1 MQLLVHG
8 IGHHGVD
15 KMEPR
20 RSELQDMADEVLRLP
35 ELHSDTEAA
44 RCTDIVPCNQHPA
57 VQRPCLLPLKRDR

>member
-44 RCTDIVPCNQHPA
+44 YCNDIVSCIQHPV
-57 VQRPCLLPLKRDR
+57 VQRPSLLRLKR